1 MHTQSI
7 VEKHTFG
14 AQNKTETS
22 YFSVTENNNRM
33 LDKEV
38 KLVHF
43 KIDKT
48 SVNKPEESYKT
59 TKTTQNCFVFQLGTN
74 TAINRPI
81 PKMSGLQYT
90 VVELMYNFM

>member
-1 MHTQSI
+1 MSLHSAPAEAMHTQII

-48 SVNKPEESYKT
+48 SVNKPVES
-59 TKTTQNCFVFQLGTN
+59 
-74 TAINRPI
+74 
-81 PKMSGLQYT
+81 
-90 VVELMYNFM
+90 